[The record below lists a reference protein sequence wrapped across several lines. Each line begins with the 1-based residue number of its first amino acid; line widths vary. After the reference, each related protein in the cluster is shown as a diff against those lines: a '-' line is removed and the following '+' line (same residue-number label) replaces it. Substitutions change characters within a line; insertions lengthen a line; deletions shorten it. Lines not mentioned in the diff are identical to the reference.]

1 MVLMV
6 SNSPASAGDIRDM
19 DSNPGSL
26 RSPGEENGNPT
37 PLYFLGECR
46 GQRCLAGSSPWG
58 RKESDLTECLSTYY
72 VE

>member
-1 MVLMV
+1 MV

-26 RSPGEENGNPT
+26 RSLREENGNPT

-46 GQRCLAGSSPWG
+46 GQRCLAGSSLWG
-58 RKESDLTECLSTYY
+58 CKELDLTECMSMYY